1 MTKRFVLNP
10 TLKEPNPKRKSTGER
25 RQKGGRLMRKK
36 RVRKTTDEK
45 EDTEKGGRLMRKK
58 RERRTIDENEERKED
73 D

>member
-1 MTKRFVLNP
+1 
-10 TLKEPNPKRKSTGER
+10 
-25 RQKGGRLMRKK
+25 MRKK